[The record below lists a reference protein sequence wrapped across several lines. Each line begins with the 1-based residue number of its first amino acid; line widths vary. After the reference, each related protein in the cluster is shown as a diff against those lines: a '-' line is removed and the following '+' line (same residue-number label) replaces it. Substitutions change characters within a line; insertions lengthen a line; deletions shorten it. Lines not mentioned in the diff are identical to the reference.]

1 MAMNELKILIIDDE
15 ERITE
20 KLKYHLEKRGYQV
33 ACANTPNEG
42 MRLLGSFAPE
52 VVILDVMLPGRNG
65 LDMLKEIRSGGEA
78 PEVIMISGFGDM
90 DMVIHAMRQ
99 GACDFIRK
107 PFQIMDIQLAI
118 ERTGRYISLQNE
130 LQSVSDRNSLVSREL
145 EGLIEKEF
153 VGESVA
159 IKQVLKLALK
169 AAEAS
174 DVNVLIT
181 GENGTGK
188 EIVARIIHYAGSRAK
203 HPFVPVN
210 SAAIPDQLLESEF
223 FGHMKGA
230 FTDARDDKKGFFEL
244 AHGGTLFL
252 DEIADMPIGLQSK
265 LLRVLEE
272 QVVRRVGGAKEIRTD
287 VRVISATN
295 KDVNRMI
302 GENHFRI
309 DLYHRINTL
318 EIHIPPLRE
327 RMEDLEPL
335 LTHFV
340 SRFAQKRGVAKMGVH
355 PDAVDKLM
363 HYAFP
368 GNVRELRNMVE
379 RALILS
385 EGEWLMPDDFPVRGE
400 SIAPMAGSA
409 PCTKPG
415 FNLDDQER
423 HLIEQALKETGMNQT
438 RAAEILGVSRD
449 ALKRK
454 IKKFGLVF
462 NKSVDSDQ

>member
-1 MAMNELKILIIDDE
+1 MNELKILIIDDE

-65 LDMLKEIRSGGEA
+65 LDMLKEIRSGGDA

-252 DEIADMPIGLQSK
+252 DEIADMPLGLQSK

-355 PDAVDKLM
+355 PDAMDKLM

-400 SIAPMAGSA
+400 SISPMAGSA

-462 NKSVDSDQ
+462 NKSLEDLD

>member
-1 MAMNELKILIIDDE
+1 MNELKILIIDDE

-33 ACANTPNEG
+33 VCANTPNEG
-42 MRLLGSFAPE
+42 MRLLASFSPE
-52 VVILDVMLPGRNG
+52 IVILDVMLPGRNG
-65 LDMLKEIRSGGEA
+65 LDMLKEIKAAAGS

-252 DEIADMPIGLQSK
+252 DEIADMPMGLQSK

-335 LTHFV
+335 LSHFV
-340 SRFAQKRGVAKMGVH
+340 SRFAQKRGVAKMGIH

-363 HYAFP
+363 HYSFP

-400 SIAPMAGSA
+400 SISPVVSSA
-409 PCTKPG
+409 SIAKPG
-415 FNLDDQER
+415 FNLDNQER

-462 NKSVDSDQ
+462 NKSVDSEQ